1 MSHCIGLE
9 SIGEFI
15 NIAILSSMRY
25 KAIPRWSGASHFGNN
40 ITQSND
46 ISRVSAP

>member
-1 MSHCIGLE
+1 M
-9 SIGEFI
+9 
-15 NIAILSSMRY
+15 IAN
-25 KAIPRWSGASHFGNN
+25 KAISQLSFAEIKGASHFGNN